1 MELQPELVRAILIWC
16 EDNLDGDRFHYA
28 SNIHIEEYTR
38 KEIVYH
44 IGRLKE
50 AGYVNVK
57 FYGADDGADYLLTTL
72 SWYGHHFLETM
83 RSETNWKKALEVL
96 GKVGLV
102 ALPEFIKH
110 YLPLIAP

>member
-1 MELQPELVRAILIWC
+1 MKLQPELVRAILIWC
-16 EDNLDGDRFHYA
+16 EDNLNGNRFPFA
-28 SNIHIEEYTR
+28 STILIEGFTKR
-38 KEIVYH
+38 EIIYH

-50 AGYVNVK
+50 AGYLNVR
-57 FYGADDGADYLLTTL
+57 FYGADNETDYMLSSLT
-72 SWYGHHFLETM
+72 WDGHHFLETM
-83 RSETNWKKALEVL
+83 RSETNWKKALEVF